1 MRASV
6 LLFNIKKDNINRFKN
21 SAVITKKPAVTKQ
34 RDRNDELK
42 QFKPNINKQK
52 D

>member
-6 LLFNIKKDNINRFKN
+6 LLFNIKKDNINSLKN
-21 SAVITKKPAVTKQ
+21 SAAITKKPAKTKH